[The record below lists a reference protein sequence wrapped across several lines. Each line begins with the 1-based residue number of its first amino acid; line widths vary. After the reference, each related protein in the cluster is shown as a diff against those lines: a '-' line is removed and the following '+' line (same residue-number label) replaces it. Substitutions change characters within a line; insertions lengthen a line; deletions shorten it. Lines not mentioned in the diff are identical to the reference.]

1 MRANIMRN
9 DEKLKAFPLRTAAR
23 QGCLLSLHLFNTVL
37 IVLATAKWNIICKGR
52 KTVTADDM
60 IICRENPK
68 DFSKLLP

>member
-1 MRANIMRN
+1 MPT
-9 DEKLKAFPLRTAAR
+9 LTAFIQHSINSP
-23 QGCLLSLHLFNTVL
+23 SHSKKIKIKVK
-37 IVLATAKWNIICKGR
+37 KWNIICKGR